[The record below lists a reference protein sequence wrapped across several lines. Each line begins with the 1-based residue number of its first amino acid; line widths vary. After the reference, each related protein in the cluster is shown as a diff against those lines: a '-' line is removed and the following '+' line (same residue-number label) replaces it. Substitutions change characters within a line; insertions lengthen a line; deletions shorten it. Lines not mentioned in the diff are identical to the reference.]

1 MTSRTTAFH
10 AALRAGELCT
20 GLRHTGLVRISL
32 LCTSPLRTSLLCA
45 ALVCNAPL
53 LTACTAQTPPATT
66 TGAAAAAPATTPA
79 PAAPKA
85 AANQLRLKLDG
96 QPWQA
101 DREFF
106 GAYHP
111 PGMDRAVLMA
121 ASLGPKDKNE
131 QMFNLNLTGVS
142 GPGRY
147 VASGNTLSLKG
158 VTSSAIQLANISEQ
172 RYLIG
177 GPLGYEIDVEL
188 LQAGTGVIEARF
200 SGTMNA
206 NDGSTLKVSD
216 GYFFWRE

>member
-10 AALRAGELCT
+10 AALHAGELRT
-20 GLRHTGLVRISL
+20 GPLHAGSLRPRI
-32 LCTSPLRTSLLCA
+32 LRTGLLCA
-45 ALVCNAPL
+45 PLACSVAL
-53 LTACTAQTPPATT
+53 LTACTSQTPPAATAD
-66 TGAAAAAPATTPA
+66 AAAAAPATTPA
-79 PAAPKA
+79 TAPTPAAPKTA
-85 AANQLRLKLDG
+85 GNQLRLKLDG

-131 QMFNLNLTGVS
+131 QAFNLNLTGVS

-158 VTSSAIQLANISEQ
+158 VTSSAIQLANLSEQ

-177 GPLGYEIDVEL
+177 GPLGYEIDIEL